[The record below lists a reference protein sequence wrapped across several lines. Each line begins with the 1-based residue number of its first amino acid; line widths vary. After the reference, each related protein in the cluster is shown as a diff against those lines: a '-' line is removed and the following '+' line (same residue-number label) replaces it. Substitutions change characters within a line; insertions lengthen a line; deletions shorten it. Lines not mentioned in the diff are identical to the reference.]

1 MAIVKKTIEQL
12 PQNESPLTGETLFE
26 VSIDGV
32 SYKDSLANIQNY
44 LFFVPAKA
52 YITTTPTYFSVGKST
67 SIAVRCTIDPGDET
81 TFNSR
86 ELYKGTNL
94 LTTYSTL
101 DFTYNDT
108 LLNTTPTTTQYRNL
122 VDVNNNGVDTTLVAS
137 NSVYSVYPMLW
148 ATTSNILD
156 GSTLYAA
163 STKILRP
170 KENTTLTLSGSGVYS
185 YFAYDSSYP
194 DLLAVLDP
202 NGFNIIS
209 GYAKTLVNVVS
220 SGLDSNWTKEYKMYK
235 FNTISEFN
243 GQYKFLF
250 TL

>member
-1 MAIVKKTIEQL
+1 MAITKKTIEQL
-12 PQNESPLTGETLFE
+12 PPNESPLTGETLFE
-26 VSIDGV
+26 VSINGV
-32 SYKDSLANIQNY
+32 SYKDTLSAIQEF

-52 YITTTPTYFSVGKST
+52 FISVSPTYFSVGKST

-86 ELYKGTNL
+86 ELYKGTSL
-94 LTTYSTL
+94 LTTYSVL

-108 LLNTTPTTTQYRNL
+108 LLNITPTTTQYRNL

-148 ATTSNILD
+148 ATTASTLD
-156 GSTLYAA
+156 GGTLYAA
-163 STKILRP
+163 STKIVRP
-170 KENTTLTLSGSGVYS
+170 KENTNITLSGTGVYT
-185 YFAYDSSYP
+185 YFAYDSSYS
-194 DLLAVLDP
+194 DLVAVIDP
-202 NGFNIIS
+202 NGFNKIN
-209 GYAKTLVNVVS
+209 GFTKTLVNVAS

>member
-1 MAIVKKTIEQL
+1 MAITKKTIEQL
-12 PQNESPLTGETLFE
+12 PPNESPLTGETLFE
-26 VSIDGV
+26 ISIDGV

-86 ELYKGTNL
+86 ELYRGTTL
-94 LTTYSTL
+94 LTTYSNL
-101 DFTYNDT
+101 DFTYTDT
-108 LLNTTPTTTQYRNL
+108 LLNTTTTTTQYRNL
-122 VDVNNNGVDTTLVAS
+122 VDVNNNGVDTTIVAS
-137 NSVYSVYPMLW
+137 GTTSSVYPILW
-148 ATTSNILD
+148 TTTSDSLD
-156 GSTLYAA
+156 GSTLYNGT
-163 STKILRP
+163 TKIIRP
-170 KENTTLTLSGSGVYS
+170 KENTNITLSGTGVYT

-202 NGFNIIS
+202 NGFNIIN
-209 GYAKTLVNVVS
+209 GFTKTLVNVVS

-235 FNTISEFN
+235 FNTLSEFN

-250 TL
+250 NL